1 MFQTVR
7 CFFFSKRSR
16 NPILVILT
24 LFAVWPK
31 LHDISHTFV
40 FDDFQR
46 MHFISYFINL
56 ILSSQFLFLVKFDST
71 VGSGGMGQL
80 QLQGVRQAWTR
91 ASMVSKVIREVQ

>member
-16 NPILVILT
+16 NPIL
-24 LFAVWPK
+24 APPVWPK